1 VAHHVTTVAPA
12 RVSVAAL
19 AVALFLI
26 AHPRFAAAQAAP
38 PELTAPVNDFASVID
53 ASSERELDALVRQL
67 QSASGDVMI
76 VATIKTFQPE
86 ADIASYAVKMF
97 QNQGRG
103 IGAKGKDNGLLL
115 LLAVD
120 DRSVRA
126 EVGYDLEGIVTDG
139 FAGQVSREV
148 MLPYFRKGDY
158 GRGLLAG
165 AQALAARIAEG
176 RGVTLE
182 GVPVRVRD
190 RSDSDDGFPIGLVI
204 FLLFI
209 GINILR
215 SVVGALFGRP
225 RRKRRRWGSM
235 VGPFGPGYGGGFGG
249 GGWSGGGG
257 FGGGF
262 GGFGGGRSGGGG
274 GGASW

>member
-1 VAHHVTTVAPA
+1 MADRVTTSSPRIVKL
-12 RVSVAAL
+12 AA
-19 AVALFLI
+19 I
-26 AHPRFAAAQAAP
+26 AAATALLLAGPHPASAQSPP
-38 PELTAPVNDFASVID
+38 PELTAPVNDFAGVID
-53 ASSERELDALVRQL
+53 AQAEATLDALVRQL
-67 QSASGDVMI
+67 QNASGDVMV
-76 VATIKTFQPE
+76 VATVKTFQPE

-97 QNQGRG
+97 ENHGRG

-115 LLAVD
+115 LLALD
-120 DRSVRA
+120 DRTVRA

-139 FAGQVSREV
+139 YAGQVSREV
-148 MLPYFRKGDY
+148 MVPYFRKGDY
-158 GRGLLAG
+158 SGGMVAG

-182 GVPVRVRD
+182 GVPVRQR
-190 RSDSDDGFPIGLVI
+190 RSNDDADFPLGLII

-215 SVVGALFGRP
+215 GIIGALTGRT
-225 RRKRRRWGSM
+225 RKRRRRWGSM

-249 GGWSGGGG
+249 GSWGGGGG